1 MIIVAAAFLSVLAG
15 GQSLPNCVSIVRPVP
30 KGALITKDDMGAA
43 VGCPV
48 EDGDAAIG
56 FDVKASAPRARREL
70 VAGDIIRAVSA
81 GSVPAVQK
89 GEQLFLRAHVGAIS
103 VERPVTA
110 LQPGKAGR
118 RIFVVTAEGQVV
130 PAYVDKG
137 VP

>member
-1 MIIVAAAFLSVLAG
+1 MIVATVAFLSVLADG
-15 GQSLPNCVSIVRPVP
+15 HSLPGCVRIARPIAR
-30 KGALITKDDMGAA
+30 GALVTNADLGVA
-43 VGCPV
+43 VACSL
-48 EDGDAAIG
+48 DAGDAAIG
-56 FDVKASAPRARREL
+56 FDVKASAPRARRDL
-70 VAGDIIRAVSA
+70 VAGDIIRALPA

-110 LQPGKAGR
+110 LQPGQAGR